1 MILYRTTHLYG
12 RIKRIK
18 RKQADKIAESID
30 IQCEIEPV
38 AFDDMA
44 NRAPAE
50 SSASIRERVIKA
62 RTVQNLRF
70 KAEKGIYSNAQM
82 NSRLLHQYA
91 WPDEHG
97 LAKLKDRMTKLNM
110 SSRAF
115 DRILRVAR
123 TIADLE
129 YAATMP
135 AEEAVTA
142 PVLSRH
148 IAEAIGYRALDR
160 ASYGQIF

>member
-1 MILYRTTHLYG
+1 MYG
-12 RIKRIK
+12 RIKRIEIK
-18 RKQADKIAESID
+18 WTDKISDCID

-44 NRAPAE
+44 NRTPAE
-50 SSASIRERVIKA
+50 SSVSIRERVIK
-62 RTVQNLRF
+62 
-70 KAEKGIYSNAQM
+70 
-82 NSRLLHQYA
+82 
-91 WPDEHG
+91 
-97 LAKLKDRMTKLNM
+97 
-110 SSRAF
+110 
-115 DRILRVAR
+115 AR

-129 YAATMP
+129 YAATMA

-160 ASYGQIF
+160 ASCGQIFELL

>member
-1 MILYRTTHLYG
+1 MLP
-12 RIKRIK
+12 
-18 RKQADKIAESID
+18 KQDDKIADCTD

-44 NRAPAE
+44 NKAPTE
-50 SSASIRERVIKA
+50 SSVSIRERVIKA
-62 RTVQNLRF
+62 RAIQNLRF
-70 KAEKGIYSNAQM
+70 KAEKGIYCNAQM

-91 WPDEHG
+91 WPDEQG

-110 SSRAF
+110 SARAF

-129 YAATMP
+129 YAAVMIP
-135 AEEAVTA
+135 EEAVTA

-148 IAEAIGYRALDR
+148 IAEAIGSRALDR